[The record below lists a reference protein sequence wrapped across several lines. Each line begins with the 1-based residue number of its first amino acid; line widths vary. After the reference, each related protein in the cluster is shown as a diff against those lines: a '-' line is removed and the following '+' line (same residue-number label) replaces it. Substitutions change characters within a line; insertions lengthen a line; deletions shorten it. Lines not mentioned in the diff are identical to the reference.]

1 MKLKSK
7 KSFSYFYILAI
18 FFFVFIPI
26 SFIYANL
33 SCSTTT
39 VGSCTGVILF
49 RMSGSTNAHGEL
61 PSQSHVNY
69 DNNVVCC
76 TSTSSIGNSCSG
88 NYVIVGKL
96 SDVTNAHMEEYT
108 YGNYNHNVCLSD
120 TSIGDEITFGYQDNN
135 CTGYDTT
142 LFSLSSSEN
151 GTLGDASAYTR
162 KACATIT
169 PLSISFS
176 ISDNLVGF
184 GALSSAVTRYATG
197 DGLGSTTQVEAH
209 TISANTNAIGGYSIY
224 LSGNTLTSGSYMIDP
239 IGGTNSSPS
248 IGTEQFGL
256 RASVTSGTG
265 NISSPYSASGF
276 ALDTSNFPDELAS
289 GLGDDQATIYSI
301 RYMANIDQDTEAGN
315 YQANLNFVMVGTF

>member
-1 MKLKSK
+1 MKLNYK

-39 VGSCTGVILF
+39 VGSCSGVILF

-61 PSQSHVNY
+61 ASGSHVNY
-69 DNNVVCC
+69 DDHVVCC

-88 NYVIVGKL
+88 NYVVVGKL
-96 SDVTNAHMEEYT
+96 SDVTNAHMEEST
-108 YGNYNHNVCLSD
+108 YGTYNHNVCLSD

-151 GTLGDASAYTR
+151 GTLGNASAYTR

-184 GALSSAVTRYATG
+184 GELSTSASRYATG
-197 DGLGSTTQVEAH
+197 DNLGSGTQVEAH
-209 TISANTNAIGGYSIY
+209 TISANTNADGGYSIY
-224 LSGNTLTSGSYMIDP
+224 LSGNTLTSGVYTIDA
-239 IGGTNSSPS
+239 IGGTNTSSS
-248 IGTEQFGL
+248 IGSEQFGL
-256 RASVTSGTG
+256 RASITSGTG
-265 NISSPYSASGF
+265 TVSSPYSASGF
-276 ALDTSNFPDELAS
+276 ALDTMNFPDELA
-289 GLGDDQATIYSI
+289 GGTGDDEETIYSI
-301 RYMANIDQDTEAGN
+301 SYIANIDEGTEAGN
-315 YQANLNFVMVGTF
+315 YQASLNYVMVGTF